1 MGGHL
6 FVLQGDLTQLRCSA
20 ILVPC
25 DTEWKVVWSHWA
37 SLLPEKRF
45 GPANAAGWRQL
56 KGGASGW
63 YTDIVTDRK
72 RWVHL
77 AVTATGKGFVTA
89 TGKGFDTP
97 QERAGWVAD
106 GVVDTITDL
115 STRDLPPVPGRVKPL
130 IGLPLVGTGAGGFD
144 KIRGIL
150 IRGLLPALIR
160 AAREHD
166 VDIALVLKDQRDHA
180 AVQAVRK
187 DFWAGFAEEEPEIAE
202 LLDVA
207 DDLGEQ
213 AARGELSLFLG
224 SGVSVPLGIPDWKT
238 LLSEI
243 SPFAVDFESKTPQQI
258 AADIERK
265 IGRDK
270 LEQGVMSKVGIDGV
284 APAHLLLAA
293 LNVRQVVTTNYDTA
307 YERALEAV
315 VGKGKFRVLTG
326 QLALQPDPWLLKYH
340 GCINRPPTI
349 VITTKDYADLKMHR
363 GALQSVVESLMITS
377 HLMFVGFSMEDE
389 DFIDAVARVRAVRD
403 LAEDTRKAAVATVL
417 ALHPNAV
424 SKHKGFKTVEM
435 LDDPG
440 SPKEAARRLE
450 IFLDRLSWKATTEG
464 KAANSY
470 LLHPDYLDL
479 FAKDGPTTKLRERLL
494 KLADELESDGAL
506 RNGTGWKQLNAFLV
520 QLGRRPAGK

>member
-1 MGGHL
+1 M
-6 FVLQGDLTQLRCSA
+6 
-20 ILVPC
+20 
-25 DTEWKVVWSHWA
+25 
-37 SLLPEKRF
+37 
-45 GPANAAGWRQL
+45 
-56 KGGASGW
+56 
-63 YTDIVTDRK
+63 
-72 RWVHL
+72 
-77 AVTATGKGFVTA
+77 
-89 TGKGFDTP
+89 
-97 QERAGWVAD
+97 AD
-106 GVVDTITDL
+106 GVVDTIADL
-115 STRDLPPVPGRVKPL
+115 ANRDLPPVPGRVKPL

-144 KIRGIL
+144 KIRGVL
-150 IRGLLPALIR
+150 IRRLLPALIT
-160 AAREHD
+160 AARQHNL
-166 VDIALVLKDQRDHA
+166 DIALVLKDQRDHA

-187 DFWAGFAEEEPEIAE
+187 DFWADFADEEPEIAK
-202 LLDVA
+202 LLDIA

-213 AARGELSLFLG
+213 AAHGELSLFLG

-238 LLSEI
+238 LLSDI
-243 SPFAVDFESKTPQQI
+243 SPFAVDFKSKTPQQI
-258 AADIERK
+258 AADIERE
-265 IGRDK
+265 IGRDE
-270 LEQGVMSKVGIDGV
+270 LEQLVVSKVGIDGV

-307 YERALEAV
+307 YERALEAT
-315 VGKGKFRVLTG
+315 VGKGKYRVLTG

-403 LAEDTRKAAVATVL
+403 LAEDRRKAAVATVL

-435 LDDPG
+435 LSHSGRPED
-440 SPKEAARRLE
+440 AARRLE
-450 IFLDRLSWKATTEG
+450 IFLDRVSWKATTTG
-464 KAANSY
+464 PTANSF

-494 KLADELESDGAL
+494 KLADEIETEGAL
-506 RNGTGWKQLNAFLV
+506 RNAEGWEQLTAFLS

>member
-37 SLLPEKRF
+37 SLLPEGRF
-45 GPANAAGWRQL
+45 GPADAEGWRPL
-56 KGGASGW
+56 RGGGQGR
-63 YTDIVTDRK
+63 YTDIVIDPK
-72 RWVHL
+72 RWVQL
-77 AVTATGKGFVTA
+77 AVTATGR
-89 TGKGFDTP
+89 GFDTP
-97 QERAGWVAD
+97 QARARWVAD
-106 GVVDTITDL
+106 GVVDTIADL
-115 STRDLPPVPGRVKPL
+115 ANRALPAVPGRVKPL

-144 KIRGIL
+144 KMRGVL
-150 IRGLLPALIR
+150 IRRLLPALIT
-160 AAREHD
+160 AARRHK
-166 VDIALVLKDQRDHA
+166 VDIALVLIDRRDHA

-187 DFWAGFAEEEPEIAE
+187 DFWAEFADEEPEIAE
-202 LLDVA
+202 LLDIA

-213 AARGELSLFLG
+213 AAHGELSLFLG
-224 SGVSVPLGIPDWKT
+224 SGVSVPLGIPDWKN

-243 SPFAVDFESKTPQQI
+243 SPCAVDFKSRTPQQI

-265 IGRDK
+265 IGRDE
-270 LEQGVMSKVGIDGV
+270 LEQLVVSKVGVDGV

-293 LNVRQVVTTNYDTA
+293 LGVRQAVTTNYDTA
-307 YERALEAV
+307 YERALEAT
-315 VGKGKFRVLTG
+315 VGEGKYRVLTG
-326 QLALQPDPWLLKYH
+326 QLALQPEPWLLKYH
-340 GCINRPPTI
+340 GCIKHPSTI
-349 VITTKDYADLKMHR
+349 VITTKDYAELKMHR
-363 GALQSVVESLMITS
+363 GALQAVVESLMLTS

-389 DFIDAVARVRAVRD
+389 DFVDAAARVKAVRD
-403 LAEDTRKAAVATVL
+403 LAEDRKESTVATVL
-417 ALHPNAV
+417 ALHPDAV
-424 SKHKGFKTVEM
+424 SKHKGFENVEM
-435 LDDPG
+435 LDHPG
-440 SPKEAARRLE
+440 RPKEAARRLE

-470 LLHPDYLDL
+470 LLHPDYVDL